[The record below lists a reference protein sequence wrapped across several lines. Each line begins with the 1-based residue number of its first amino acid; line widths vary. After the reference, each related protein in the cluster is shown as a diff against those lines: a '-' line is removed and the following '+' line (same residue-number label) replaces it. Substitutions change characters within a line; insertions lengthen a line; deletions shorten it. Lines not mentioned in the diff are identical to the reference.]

1 MLHCAAMNSLLSS
14 LSDLEQ
20 AVRVLRAGGVIAYA
34 TEGVWG
40 LGCDPL
46 NERAVRRVLD
56 LKQRSEAKGL
66 IMIAATV
73 SQFEPWLSG
82 LDTAQREAVLLTW
95 PGPYSWIVPVTDAPA
110 WLSGEH
116 KSLALRVSAHAGVQQ
131 LCLAWG
137 AALVSTSANR
147 SGQPALMSADAV
159 RQEFGNE
166 LDFILPG
173 ELGGDAR
180 PSEIRDA
187 VSGVVL
193 RAR

>member
-1 MLHCAAMNSLLSS
+1 MNSLFPSS
-14 LSDLEQ
+14 AELDHALR
-20 AVRVLRAGGVIAYA
+20 ALRAGGVIAYP

-40 LGCDPL
+40 LGCDPF

-56 LKQRSEAKGL
+56 LKQRSESKGL

-73 SQFEPWLSG
+73 QQVEPWLSG
-82 LDTAQREAVLLTW
+82 LDAAQRESVLATW
-95 PGPYSWIVPVTDAPA
+95 PGPYTWIVPVKDAPL
-110 WLSGEH
+110 WLSGAH
-116 KSLALRVSAHAGVQQ
+116 KSLAVRVSAHAGVQQ

-137 AALVSTSANR
+137 KPLVSTSANR
-147 SGQPALMSADAV
+147 SGQAALMSADAV
-159 RQEFGNE
+159 RREFGNE

-187 VSGVVL
+187 ISGVVL

>member
-1 MLHCAAMNSLLSS
+1 MKTPKDSS
-14 LSDLEQ
+14 LPSPADVQ
-20 AVRVLRAGGVIAYA
+20 AAVRVLHAGGVIAYA

-40 LGCDPL
+40 LGCDPF
-46 NERAVRRVLD
+46 NENAVRRVLD

-73 SQFEPWLSG
+73 PQLESFLAG
-82 LDTAQREAVLLTW
+82 LDAVQREAVLATW
-95 PGPYSWIVPVTDAPA
+95 PGPYTWIVPVVDAPL
-110 WLSGEH
+110 WLSGAH
-116 KSLALRVSAHAGVQQ
+116 KSLAVRVSAHAGVQQ

-147 SGQPALMSADAV
+147 SGQPALLSAEAV
-159 RQEFGNE
+159 HDEFGSE